1 VTDHHLWPAT
11 DGPITDST
19 TDPISLGVEFDVTA
33 PAWLIGFRCWRASAG
48 DTGVTV
54 AAFHVATEAALA
66 GSTTA
71 VPDGGTGWR
80 AVTIDPIAL
89 TPGVRYVATAHHPVR
104 YPGTAGYWMPG
115 QPGDGGQTQG
125 PLHAPDNA
133 QVTAAPIGQGR
144 FLLGPSIAAP
154 TQTYQGGGY
163 WITPVVTDVNPGGVS
178 GTATLTAA
186 GALASTG
193 TRRTVGTAALGGT
206 LTAATTGTR
215 RTNGT
220 TALTATGAATTTG
233 TKRAHGPAT
242 LDAATQANTAG
253 GSSRHGQAALTAAAT
268 LGTTGTTPRRGTAAL
283 TATLGATTNG
293 TPTRHGTATLTAT
306 ATLAGGQAGA
316 PPTAHRIRA
325 GVPRTRWRAGPA
337 TT

>member
-1 VTDHHLWPAT
+1 MTDHYLWPAT
-11 DGPITDST
+11 DGPVTDSAT
-19 TDPISLGVEFDVTA
+19 EPISLGVEFDVTA
-33 PAWLIGFRCWRASAG
+33 PAWLVGFRCWRASAG
-48 DTGVTV
+48 DTGVVV

-115 QPGDGGQTQG
+115 QPGDGGQTHG

-133 QVTAAPIGQGR
+133 AVLAAPLGQGR

-163 WITPVVTDVNPGGVS
+163 WITPVVTDVDPGG
-178 GTATLTAA
+178 AT
-186 GALASTG
+186 
-193 TRRTVGTAALGGT
+193 GTAALALAIDLYAGGARRGTGTGALPLAVAVGSTGHRGAPGTLAAAVTTTCSAGGT
-206 LTAATTGTR
+206 
-215 RTNGT
+215 
-220 TALTATGAATTTG
+220 
-233 TKRAHGPAT
+233 KHAHG
-242 LDAATQANTAG
+242 L
-253 GSSRHGQAALTAAAT
+253 AALTVGPTLHAVGGAARSGGAHAAA
-268 LGTTGTTPRRGTAAL
+268 GVDSTAA
-283 TATLGATTNG
+283 GRSG
-293 TPTRHGTATLTAT
+293 HHGS
-306 ATLAGGQAGA
+306 AGA
-316 PPTAHRIRA
+316 VAAIALAAAGHAVGEPGIAHHVRVGAPT
-325 GVPRTRWRAGPA
+325 TRWRCDPP